1 MSFDLAS
8 LIMDAMNVIGRNDL
22 FSEGK
27 SVDNHSTITISLGDM
42 PDINLLVVDEV
53 PMIWSVLG
61 EYNEN
66 LLSQT
71 SSSLLLTSINN
82 QTESFYP
89 GQPALVK
96 VESELE
102 LRASFMPI
110 ALQNGESMAKAI
122 DEYFQMMNSI
132 HQQFI
137 N

>member
-61 EYNEN
+61 EYDEN
-66 LLSQT
+66 LLLQCST
-71 SSSLLLTSINN
+71 SLLLTSINN
-82 QTESFYP
+82 QMESFYP

-122 DEYFQMMNSI
+122 DEYFQMMNSV

-137 N
+137 G

>member
-1 MSFDLAS
+1 MSVDLAS

-22 FSEGK
+22 FPEGK

-61 EYNEN
+61 EYDEN
-66 LLSQT
+66 VLSQCST
-71 SSSLLLTSINN
+71 SLLLTSINN
-82 QTESFYP
+82 QMESFYP

-122 DEYFQMMNSI
+122 DEYFQMMNSV

-137 N
+137 G

>member
-1 MSFDLAS
+1 MSVDLAS

-61 EYNEN
+61 EYDEN
-66 LLSQT
+66 LLSQCST
-71 SSSLLLTSINN
+71 SLLLTSINN
-82 QTESFYP
+82 QMESFYP

-122 DEYFQMMNSI
+122 DEYFQMMNSV

-137 N
+137 G